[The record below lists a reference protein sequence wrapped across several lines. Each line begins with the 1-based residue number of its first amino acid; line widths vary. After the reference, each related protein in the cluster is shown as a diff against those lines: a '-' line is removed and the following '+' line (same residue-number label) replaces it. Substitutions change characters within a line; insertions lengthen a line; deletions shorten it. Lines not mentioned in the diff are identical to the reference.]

1 MMISNDD
8 IGEEMVNLLHNE
20 EITDMIVALL

>member
-8 IGEEMVNLLHNE
+8 IGEEMVNLSHNE